1 MEGKNGQN
9 GYQGYS
15 SGKQFSSSEPDFKSA
30 LSKSASNITNK
41 AKETIVSIEN
51 SSKKCYFTRL
61 QVGTF
66 ILSFFLT
73 IVLVIL
79 LLVFLGNSNR
89 RVTNHVIYDEGCR
102 CSKDH
107 VTLQAHMQEDVPMAV
122 STGESLQ
129 SSDAPTNGV
138 RLPRH
143 FEPIHY
149 DLELFVSIENNSF
162 HGNVKMFVYAHQS
175 TRFVV
180 FHIKPFYLHIKGSD
194 VTVTLATESNESN
207 GIYDI
212 VRQFENY
219 DKEIYVL
226 ELKQKLTAGFNYSIN
241 INTFTGHLFG
251 DLKGLYLSSYN
262 DADGSKR

>member
-1 MEGKNGQN
+1 MDEKQYGQN
-9 GYQGYS
+9 GYYS

-30 LSKSASNITNK
+30 LSKSATNITNK

-66 ILSFFLT
+66 ALSFFLT
-73 IVLVIL
+73 IILVIL
-79 LLVFLGNSNR
+79 LLVFLGNNTRHVS
-89 RVTNHVIYDEGCR
+89 NHVIYDEGCR

-107 VTLQAHMQEDVPMAV
+107 VTLQAHVQEDVPIAV

-129 SSDAPTNGV
+129 SSDAPTHGV

-143 FEPIHY
+143 VEPIHY
-149 DLELFVSIENNSF
+149 ELELVVSIENNSF
-162 HGNVKMFVYAHQS
+162 HGNVKMLVYAHKS

-180 FHIKPFYLHIKGSD
+180 FHIKPFYLHIKTSD
-194 VTVTLATESNESN
+194 VSVTLATETNESN

-219 DKEIYVL
+219 EKEIYVL
-226 ELKQKLTAGFNYSIN
+226 ELKQKLSEGFNYSIN
-241 INTFTGHLFG
+241 INTFNGHLFG
-251 DLKGLYLSSYN
+251 DLKGLYLSSYK
-262 DADGSKR
+262 DSTGEKR